1 MPVRILMAS
10 QLSEAVMDVAREIL
24 PPGYELVVAEFDSA
38 TLACLRRAV
47 AR

>member
-24 PPGYELVVAEFDSA
+24 PPGYELVVAEFDSPSS
-38 TLACLRRAV
+38 RR
-47 AR
+47 R